1 MELDWL
7 HFPPLTALRAF
18 EATARHEGFS
28 TAARALNVTHAAVAQ
43 QVRGLED
50 FLGLEL
56 VYRDGRSL
64 RLTPEGER
72 LAAALGEGF
81 ETIQGAIAG
90 LRNGASAS
98 SLRVTM
104 TPVFASQ
111 WLMPRLGKFWSAHP
125 EVKLSL
131 LPDRRYLDIRHEG
144 IDLAIRFGKGSW
156 PGLATEYLTAA
167 RCVVVGAPSM
177 LGDRTSFTTD
187 ELAAMPWLI
196 EEDWPEALVWLR
208 GLGLPVERLALT
220 MLPTAELAITAARQ
234 GYGLHVQLAAL
245 VESELAAGQLRILRQ
260 IEDPALAYYLVTRP
274 GPQKPALRA
283 FLRWLKASV

>member
-1 MELDWL
+1 MDLDWL
-7 HFPPLTALRAF
+7 HFPPLAALRAF
-18 EATARHEGFS
+18 EATARHQGFS
-28 TAARALNVTHAAVAQ
+28 AAARALNVTHAAVAQ

-72 LAAALGEGF
+72 LATALSEGF

-90 LRNGASAS
+90 LKGSAS
-98 SLRVTM
+98 DTGLRATM

-111 WLMPRLGKFWSAHP
+111 WLMPRLGRFWSAHP

-144 IDLAIRFGKGSW
+144 IDLAIRFGKGAW
-156 PGLATEYLTAA
+156 PGLVSDYLTSA
-167 RCVVVGAPSM
+167 RCVVVGAPSL
-177 LGDRTSFTTD
+177 LGERTGLTTD

-196 EEDWPEALVWLR
+196 EDNWPEALAWMR
-208 GLGLPVERLALT
+208 GLGLPVDRLAIT
-220 MLPTAELAITAARQ
+220 MIPTAELAISAARQ

-245 VESELAAGQLRILRQ
+245 VEGELAAGQLRMLRQ
-260 IEDPALAYYLVTRP
+260 IEDPTLAYYLVTRP
-274 GPQKPALRA
+274 GPQKPALRV
-283 FLRWLKASV
+283 FSRWLKAAV